1 MSLPRATKIDAAPE
15 AVLHVTLDYAE
26 RLLRRKRLVTDEGE
40 AFLVDLP
47 HTTHI
52 EPGDAF
58 HLDDG
63 RCVGVRAAKER
74 LLRVTGDLPRMAWHI
89 GNRHTPCEVTSEHLT
104 IQNDPVLRDM
114 LVGLG
119 AEIAEVEG
127 PFRPEGGAYGHGRT
141 MGHSHDH

>member
-1 MSLPRATKIDAAPE
+1 MNLPRATRIDAAT
-15 AVLHVTLDYAE
+15 ATALHVTLDYAG
-26 RLLRRKRLVTDEGE
+26 RLLRRRRLVTDEGE

-52 EPGDAF
+52 EPGDGF
-58 HLDDG
+58 QLDDG
-63 RCVGVRAAKER
+63 RCVAVRAAEER
-74 LLRVTGDLPRMAWHI
+74 LLRVTGDLPRLAWHI
-89 GNRHTPCEVTSEHLT
+89 GNRHTPCEVTAEHLT

-119 AEIAEVEG
+119 AEITEAQG